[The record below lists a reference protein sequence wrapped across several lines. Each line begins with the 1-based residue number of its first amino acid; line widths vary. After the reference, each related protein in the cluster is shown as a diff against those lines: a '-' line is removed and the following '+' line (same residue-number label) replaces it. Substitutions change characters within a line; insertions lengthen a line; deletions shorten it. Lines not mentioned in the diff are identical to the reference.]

1 MAIHTYALCSLTDI
15 SNREGEREMSIQI
28 CNFPLNPR
36 FALQPRSQTAAR
48 STRIFARTE
57 NDSPRSDQQQLN
69 LSVLRFTFGNLFS
82 LQLRFTYF
90 RRVILNPF
98 CRDSWARRIL
108 STEVDRVRVRIAYS
122 SQSLL
127 SFISNQ
133 RISAALPYFGKFLK
147 GSEAEQRT
155 LPEEGEQVFVI
166 SSSIGDSL
174 KEDLAWATY
183 VLLRNTSTVAVMIS
197 IQGELCVRGYWNCP
211 GQMSKDQLHDWF
223 KRKVDEIGL
232 ADVKETLYF
241 PQYAGSALSWDIL
254 PDGTRSVFVQSFV
267 QNIDESEKMDGFLL
281 VASTAGYAYSDKD
294 RAWIGAMADKFRG

>member
-1 MAIHTYALCSLTDI
+1 M
-15 SNREGEREMSIQI
+15 NIQI
-28 CNFPLNPR
+28 CNFSLNPR
-36 FALQPRSQTAAR
+36 FLALQTRSKASAR
-48 STRIFARTE
+48 SKRIFARTE

-69 LSVLRFTFGNLFS
+69 LSVLRFTFGIPGLDESYLPRWIGYGFGS
-82 LQLRFTYF
+82 LILLNHLSASSPINEPQLRSEA
-90 RRVILNPF
+90 LG
-98 CRDSWARRIL
+98 L
-108 STEVDRVRVRIAYS
+108 SLAAFSI
-122 SQSLL
+122 
-127 SFISNQ
+127 
-133 RISAALPYFGKFLK
+133 ALPYFGKFLK

-174 KEDLAWATY
+174 KEDLAWGTY

-254 PDGTRSVFVQSFV
+254 PDGTRSVFVQPLL

>member
-1 MAIHTYALCSLTDI
+1 
-15 SNREGEREMSIQI
+15 MSVQV

-36 FALQPRSQTAAR
+36 FVLQPRSQTAAR

-57 NDSPRSDQQQLN
+57 SDSPRSDQQQLN
-69 LSVLRFTFGNLFS
+69 LSVLRFTFGIPGLDESYLPRWIGYGFGSLILLNHFS
-82 LQLRFTYF
+82 ASAPINESQLRSEA
-90 RRVILNPF
+90 LG
-98 CRDSWARRIL
+98 L
-108 STEVDRVRVRIAYS
+108 S
-122 SQSLL
+122 L
-127 SFISNQ
+127 SAFSI
-133 RISAALPYFGKFLK
+133 ALPYFGKFLK
-147 GSEAEQRT
+147 GSEAEKRS

-174 KEDLAWATY
+174 KEDLAWSTY

-211 GQMSKDQLHDWF
+211 GQMSKAQLHDWF

-254 PDGTRSVFVQSFV
+254 PDGTRSVFVQPLV
-267 QNIDESEKMDGFLL
+267 QNTDESEKMDGFLL

>member
-1 MAIHTYALCSLTDI
+1 
-15 SNREGEREMSIQI
+15 MSVQI

-36 FALQPRSQTAAR
+36 FALRPRSQTAAR
-48 STRIFARTE
+48 STRIFARAE
-57 NDSPRSDQQQLN
+57 NESSRSDQQQLN
-69 LSVLRFTFGNLFS
+69 LSVLRFTFGIPGLDESYLPRWIGYGFGSLILLNHFS
-82 LQLRFTYF
+82 ASPPINESQLRSEA
-90 RRVILNPF
+90 LG
-98 CRDSWARRIL
+98 L
-108 STEVDRVRVRIAYS
+108 SLAAFSV
-122 SQSLL
+122 
-127 SFISNQ
+127 
-133 RISAALPYFGKFLK
+133 ALPYFGKFLK
-147 GSEAEQRT
+147 GSEVEKRS

-211 GQMSKDQLHDWF
+211 GQMSKAQLHDWF

-254 PDGTRSVFVQSFV
+254 PDGTRSVFVQPLV
-267 QNIDESEKMDGFLL
+267 QNTDESEKMDGFLL

>member
-1 MAIHTYALCSLTDI
+1 
-15 SNREGEREMSIQI
+15 MSIQI
-28 CNFPLNPR
+28 CSFPLHPR
-36 FALQPRSQTAAR
+36 FSLRPCSQTAAR

-57 NDSPRSDQQQLN
+57 NESSRSDQQQLN
-69 LSVLRFTFGNLFS
+69 LSVLRFTFGIPGLDESYLPRWIGYGFGSLILLNHFS
-82 LQLRFTYF
+82 ASPPISESQLRSEA
-90 RRVILNPF
+90 LG
-98 CRDSWARRIL
+98 L
-108 STEVDRVRVRIAYS
+108 SLAAFSV
-122 SQSLL
+122 
-127 SFISNQ
+127 
-133 RISAALPYFGKFLK
+133 ALPYFGKFLK
-147 GSEAEQRT
+147 GSEVEKRS

-174 KEDLAWATY
+174 KEDLAWSTY

-211 GQMSKDQLHDWF
+211 GQMLKAQLHDWF

-254 PDGTRSVFVQSFV
+254 PDGTRSVFVQPLV
-267 QNIDESEKMDGFLL
+267 QNTDESEKMDGFLL